1 MPYDHGMAVNYRGIK
16 LYNID
21 SRLIIPFILTPSLA
35 LTSVAVASPRGACLQ
50 VCSLSYQQIL
60 DYADMDCPY
69 RKSLLK
75 GRLSI
80 TDLLVLTSSD
90 QLLLIQKI
98 IIFLIYKRSCF
109 N

>member
-1 MPYDHGMAVNYRGIK
+1 MP
-16 LYNID
+16 
-21 SRLIIPFILTPSLA
+21 PSLA
-35 LTSVAVASPRGACLQ
+35 LTSKAAASLRGALLQ
-50 VCSLSYQQIL
+50 VCSISHQQIL
-60 DYADMDCPY
+60 DYADMDCPC
-69 RKSLLK
+69 RESLLK